1 MVILEPRINW
11 LILLF
16 TVYFIIWKLNY
27 DYLLYNTMKRS
38 RNAPY
43 SHLALHVA
51 ASPANRVTKINMEM
65 FVKKYYPV
73 KFSNIKPVQFDHHL
87 KLKCFKKLLITEPLA
102 WMLFVNINGHL
113 SHFTLLHTQCLW
125 VMDVRGVPSS
135 PLVTLLQSAFHSD

>member
-1 MVILEPRINW
+1 MRRTAI
-11 LILLF
+11 
-16 TVYFIIWKLNY
+16 
-27 DYLLYNTMKRS
+27 S
-38 RNAPY
+38 
-43 SHLALHVA
+43 LHVA
-51 ASPANRVTKINMEM
+51 ASPVNRVTKINMEM

-125 VMDVRGVPSS
+125 VPE
-135 PLVTLLQSAFHSD
+135 LFT

>member
-1 MVILEPRINW
+1 MRRTAI
-11 LILLF
+11 
-16 TVYFIIWKLNY
+16 
-27 DYLLYNTMKRS
+27 S
-38 RNAPY
+38 
-43 SHLALHVA
+43 LHVA
-51 ASPANRVTKINMEM
+51 ASPVNRVTKINMEM

-102 WMLFVNINGHL
+102 WMLYVNINEHL

-135 PLVTLLQSAFHSD
+135 PLVTLSQSAFHSD

>member
-1 MVILEPRINW
+1 MTTCYTIQWNDLEMRRTAI
-11 LILLF
+11 
-16 TVYFIIWKLNY
+16 
-27 DYLLYNTMKRS
+27 S
-38 RNAPY
+38 
-43 SHLALHVA
+43 LHVA
-51 ASPANRVTKINMEM
+51 ASPVNRVTKINMEM

-135 PLVTLLQSAFHSD
+135 PLVTLLQSAFHSDWHKHKQGQ